1 MGTEDDIAALLPNA
15 PPPGPGRRAAA
26 IEQAMRTF
34 DAAHDARARPA
45 REPRPQRSSP
55 WWSSLGQPYAGALA
69 AAASLALIA
78 LPVAWISFG
87 DRSGEPP
94 SETVESGAAN
104 ATLDEAFAEPSR
116 PPSPQAPSTPA
127 TAAAPQNGV
136 AQERASPPPD
146 SRTAI
151 AAVPPPPPTAFAEAA
166 PVVALTRPA
175 EPSAPTG
182 ERARNSRQE
191 DSIMV
196 TGSRIA
202 APNLESAPSA
212 LDVGSDVAAAV
223 PTIARKS
230 TASGDA
236 RGDWNAC
243 TVADP
248 NRTLAGCREH
258 IDPSAKGSAGRAA
271 AHLADGLSLAWRGEL
286 ARAITAFD
294 RAIAIAPQSSFAFLN
309 RGLAYRRSGDRDR
322 ALADLDRAVRLAP
335 RSARAYYQRSLLL
348 RQLGD
353 SRRARADADRAVDL
367 DPRYAAVAR

>member
-15 PPPGPGRRAAA
+15 PRPGPGRRATA
-26 IEQAMRTF
+26 IEQAMHSF
-34 DAAHDARARPA
+34 DAAHDPRGRPVREPHPA
-45 REPRPQRSSP
+45 RSHP

-87 DRSGEPP
+87 DPGGEPAR
-94 SETVESGAAN
+94 ETVESGAAN

-116 PPSPQAPSTPA
+116 APSPQAPPA
-127 TAAAPQNGV
+127 SAPPAG
-136 AQERASPPPD
+136 ATQERAAPPPGP
-146 SRTAI
+146 RTAI

-166 PVVALTRPA
+166 PVVALARPA
-175 EPSAPTG
+175 EPSAPSA

-191 DSIMV
+191 DSVMV

-202 APNLESAPSA
+202 SPNLESGPSA
-212 LDVGSDVAAAV
+212 LDIGADVAAAA
-223 PTIARKS
+223 PTVARKS
-230 TASGDA
+230 TANAGA

-271 AHLADGLSLAWRGEL
+271 AHLADGLSLAWRGEP
-286 ARAITAFD
+286 ARAILAFD

-309 RGLAYRRSGDRDR
+309 RGLAYRRSGDLVR

-353 SRRARADADRAVDL
+353 SRRARADAKRAVDL